1 MVSIIP
7 FEGICFC
14 SNQNTSTIQVTKLFP
29 MSKDDFWKGYEL
41 SVKRPYDFSICVPE
55 TQKLDDPIYYYIWL
69 GEYILHKT
77 NYTLKDLVDTD
88 NLNCKYL

>member
-55 TQKLDDPIYYYIWL
+55 IK
-69 GEYILHKT
+69 
-77 NYTLKDLVDTD
+77 
-88 NLNCKYL
+88 

>member
-7 FEGICFC
+7 FEGVCFC
-14 SNQNTSTIQVTKLFP
+14 SNQNTSTIQK
-29 MSKDDFWKGYEL
+29 KI
-41 SVKRPYDFSICVPE
+41 PYDFSICVPE

-77 NYTLKDLVDTD
+77 NYTLKDLVDAD
-88 NLNCKYL
+88 NLNYKYL

>member
-14 SNQNTSTIQVTKLFP
+14 SNQNTSTIQKKYHIILV
-29 MSKDDFWKGYEL
+29 YA
-41 SVKRPYDFSICVPE
+41 Y
-55 TQKLDDPIYYYIWL
+55 QKLDDPIYYYIWL

-77 NYTLKDLVDTD
+77 NYTLKDLVDAD
-88 NLNCKYL
+88 NLNFKYL